1 MFKGDTMPLAV
12 RANHI
17 EIGLGR
23 IHHIPGE
30 RLEFL
35 CMLGPWLP
43 TFSVRQDPPLLE
55 VFAVGAAVLVGVT
68 LVHGSVLG
76 LIVRDYHRGAKHL
89 LEHAN
94 HPFWASLQFG
104 RAVLLMLV
112 LHIVDMT
119 IWATT
124 LTRLGLIPDVR
135 DSLYFTANSYTTLGY
150 GGMPLGFGWRELG
163 PMMAIC
169 GLFTFAWTTGVMF
182 NVVGYQRE
190 LTEQLAEEYAR
201 KKQLHREL
209 LAELSSVRRQEA
221 EQEKLALTA
230 ERKTE
235 AGKPLFRR
243 CQMRWEERKE
253 LYALRRTAMTQAKDA
268 LERERQARAKIYQPP
283 PHRPP
288 AP

>member
-1 MFKGDTMPLAV
+1 MLA
-12 RANHI
+12 
-17 EIGLGR
+17 
-23 IHHIPGE
+23 
-30 RLEFL
+30 
-35 CMLGPWLP
+35 PWLP
-43 TFSVRQDPPLLE
+43 TFPVRPDPPLLE
-55 VFAVGAAVLVGVT
+55 VFAVGAAALVGVT

-76 LIVRDYHRGAKHL
+76 RIVRDYHRGAKRL

-112 LHIVDMT
+112 LHIVGMT
-119 IWATT
+119 IWATL
-124 LTRLGLIPDVR
+124 LTRLGLIPNAR
-135 DSLYFTANSYTTLGY
+135 DSLYFTANSYTTLGL

-190 LTEQLAEEYAR
+190 LTDQLAGEFAR

-221 EQEKLALTA
+221 EQENLALAA
-230 ERKTE
+230 ERRSE
-235 AGKPLFRR
+235 AGKSLFRR
-243 CQMRWEERKE
+243 IQMRWEQRKE
-253 LYALRRTAMTQAKDA
+253 LYALRRTAMKQAAEA

-283 PHRPP
+283 PLRPP
-288 AP
+288 DP

>member
-1 MFKGDTMPLAV
+1 MLA
-12 RANHI
+12 
-17 EIGLGR
+17 
-23 IHHIPGE
+23 
-30 RLEFL
+30 
-35 CMLGPWLP
+35 PWLP
-43 TFSVRQDPPLLE
+43 TFPVRPDPPLLE
-55 VFAVGAAVLVGVT
+55 VFAIGAAALVGVT

-76 LIVRDYHRGAKHL
+76 RIVRDYHRGAKRL

-112 LHIVDMT
+112 LHIVGMS
-119 IWATT
+119 IWATM
-124 LTRLGLIPDVR
+124 LTRLGLIPDAR
-135 DSLYFTANSYTTLGY
+135 TSLYFTANSYTTLGY

-190 LTEQLAEEYAR
+190 LTDQLAEEFAR
-201 KKQLHREL
+201 KKQLHR
-209 LAELSSVRRQEA
+209 EA

-230 ERKTE
+230 ELRSE
-235 AGKPLFRR
+235 AGNSLFRR
-243 CQMRWEERKE
+243 FQMRWAERKE
-253 LYALRRTAMTQAKDA
+253 LYAIRRTAMKQAKEA

-288 AP
+288 AS

>member
-1 MFKGDTMPLAV
+1 MPA
-12 RANHI
+12 
-17 EIGLGR
+17 
-23 IHHIPGE
+23 
-30 RLEFL
+30 
-35 CMLGPWLP
+35 PWIP
-43 TFSVRQDPPLLE
+43 TFPVRPDPPLLE

-76 LIVRDYHRGAKHL
+76 RIVRDYHRGAKRL

-94 HPFWASLQFG
+94 HPFWASLRFG

-112 LHIVDMT
+112 LHIVDMS
-119 IWATT
+119 IWATM
-124 LTRLGLIPDVR
+124 LTRFALIPDAR
-135 DSLYFTANSYTTLGY
+135 TSLYFTANSYTTLGY

-163 PMMAIC
+163 PMMAIS

-190 LTEQLAEEYAR
+190 LIDQLAEEFAR

-209 LAELSSVRRQEA
+209 LAELSALRRKEA

-230 ERKTE
+230 ERRSE
-235 AGKPLFRR
+235 EGKSFFRR
-243 CQMRWEERKE
+243 LQMRWTERKE
-253 LYALRRTAMTQAKDA
+253 LYALRRTAMKQAAEA

-283 PHRPP
+283 PQSPP
-288 AP
+288 AS

>member
-1 MFKGDTMPLAV
+1 MLA
-12 RANHI
+12 
-17 EIGLGR
+17 
-23 IHHIPGE
+23 
-30 RLEFL
+30 
-35 CMLGPWLP
+35 PWIP
-43 TFSVRQDPPLLE
+43 TFPVRQDPPLLE
-55 VFAVGAAVLVGVT
+55 VFAIGAAVLVSVT
-68 LVHGSVLG
+68 VVHGSVLG
-76 LIVRDYHRGAKHL
+76 RIVRDYHRGAKRL

-112 LHIVDMT
+112 LHIVDMS

-124 LTRLGLIPDVR
+124 LTRLGLIPDAR
-135 DSLYFTANSYTTLGY
+135 TSLYFTANSYTTLGY

-163 PMMAIC
+163 PMMAIS

-190 LTEQLAEEYAR
+190 LTDQLAEEFAR
-201 KKQLHREL
+201 KKQLHRDL
-209 LAELSSVRRQEA
+209 VAELSAVRRQEA

-230 ERKTE
+230 ERRSE
-235 AGKPLFRR
+235 AGKSLFRR

-253 LYALRRTAMTQAKDA
+253 LYAIRGTAMKQAKDA

-288 AP
+288 AS